1 MDMKIWS
8 SLRSTWMSSLIGSLV
23 LIGFMSSLACSS
35 EPKQQEADFESEEV
49 VRKNPVVEP
58 SRILLGNA
66 SAPVTVIEFGDF
78 QCPACAVGAA
88 AVKAVHAKH
97 PDKIKFIYKHLPLD
111 YHAQARPA
119 AQAFEV
125 LLAKDVAQA
134 YEFYSLAFETP
145 GKIKTQKDLEALLKK
160 FKLTNK
166 AVQAAVKKLKITETL
181 AKDRREF
188 IEFGFR
194 GTPVFMINGQVL
206 EGAPSPEDLE
216 KVVLSNL

>member
-1 MDMKIWS
+1 MRFKILSATVS
-8 SLRSTWMSSLIGSLV
+8 SVARSTLV
-23 LIGFMSSLACSS
+23 LLGLLSFLGCSS
-35 EPKQQEADFESEEV
+35 EPKQQGADFESEEI
-49 VRKNPVVEP
+49 VRKNPVFEP

-111 YHAQARPA
+111 YHSQARPA

-145 GKIKTQKDLEALLKK
+145 GKIKTQKDLDGLLKK
-160 FKLTNK
+160 FKLTAK
-166 AVQAAVKKLKITETL
+166 SVQASVKKLKITETL

-194 GTPVFMINGQVL
+194 GTPVFLINGQVL